1 MEQVLVKKKLP
12 ELEYELFELLQLE
25 EPQEKE
31 EHYEEELPLEKQKAP
46 KKGLFKLFNKGKH
59 NAKYLEEL
67 IPIDKAKQQGCYRNY
82 GVF

>member
-25 EPQEKE
+25 EAYEAE
-31 EHYEEELPLEKQKAP
+31 EHYEEKQPLEKQKP
-46 KKGLFKLFNKGKH
+46 LKKGLFKLFNKGKN

-67 IPIDKAKQQGCYRNY
+67 IPIEKVKQQGLYRNF
-82 GVF
+82 GIF